1 MHSGGTWGSTC
12 ILWMY
17 PETGQGAVTMT
28 NSADS
33 EGAIRFEIL
42 LSIAAAYGWPLALG

>member
-1 MHSGGTWGSTC
+1 
-12 ILWMY
+12 
-17 PETGQGAVTMT
+17 MT